1 VLVIAV
7 IVAVLVGRRKKTS
20 PMLDQVL
27 QPQLMPGQVRP
38 AGSQLM
44 PGEVGSADQR
54 VSFVNPTMSMPGS
67 LAQHEN
73 RNISSAGATANT
85 QATQPRPEAS
95 TEKDLNTLLEFAQLT
110 HFAAALTSLG
120 VVEVADLQDVD
131 DSEFSELGMSL
142 ADVKQLK
149 DAIEGKPPDAAADPL
164 QLLLASAQLTQF
176 TASLKSLGVV
186 EVADLQDVDDSEFSE
201 LGMSLA
207 DVKQLKDAIEGKPPD
222 AAADPLQ
229 LLLASAQLTQF
240 TASLKSL
247 GVVEI
252 ADLVDLT
259 DADYIEL
266 GMSAAQMQKLQIAAR
281 PQSEN
286 RVF

>member
-1 VLVIAV
+1 VIIGCVAGGAVLVIAV

-67 LAQHEN
+67 PAQHDN
-73 RNISSAGATANT
+73 HNISSAGATANI
-85 QATQPRPEAS
+85 QATQPRSEAF

-110 HFAAALTSLG
+110 QFAAAFTSLG

-149 DAIEGKPPDAAADPL
+149 DAIEGKPPDAAGDPL

-176 TASLKSLGVV
+176 A
-186 EVADLQDVDDSEFSE
+186 
-201 LGMSLA
+201 
-207 DVKQLKDAIEGKPPD
+207 
-222 AAADPLQ
+222 
-229 LLLASAQLTQF
+229 
-240 TASLKSL
+240 ASLKSL

-252 ADLVDLT
+252 ADFVDLT

-266 GMSAAQMQKLQIAAR
+266 GMSAAQKQKLQIAAR
-281 PQSEN
+281 PQTE
-286 RVF
+286 

>member
-20 PMLDQVL
+20 PMLDQML

-54 VSFVNPTMSMPGS
+54 DSFVNPTMSMPGS
-67 LAQHEN
+67 PAQHEN
-73 RNISSAGATANT
+73 HNISSAGATANI
-85 QATQPRPEAS
+85 QATQPRSEAF

-110 HFAAALTSLG
+110 QFAAAFTSLG

-149 DAIEGKPPDAAADPL
+149 DAIEGKPPDAAGDPL

-176 TASLKSLGVV
+176 A
-186 EVADLQDVDDSEFSE
+186 
-201 LGMSLA
+201 
-207 DVKQLKDAIEGKPPD
+207 
-222 AAADPLQ
+222 
-229 LLLASAQLTQF
+229 
-240 TASLKSL
+240 ASLKSL

-252 ADLVDLT
+252 ADFVDLT

-266 GMSAAQMQKLQIAAR
+266 GMSAAQKQKLQIAAR
-281 PQSEN
+281 PQTE
-286 RVF
+286 